1 MSDSFALSF
10 KTADSREE
18 AMDLG
23 VRFARMIAE
32 APYAEHLI
40 NNNIRYASILTKDGD
55 TKILQGWLRG
65 LFSVRLLY
73 WPEHHLAAIVGDA
86 WPKECMDSFGLA
98 AHTFQDNT
106 DQDDPLESW
115 PDDIQYFQEQRLA
128 IEYLPFPEYKSG
140 DEEYQRRA
148 VLYNNIF
155 HGLALCDWLAE
166 KKSAD
171 FEQMAFSGIY
181 HQSQLVVMTAQAKI
195 YLKKWDEAIQRLLKD
210 CHS

>member
-1 MSDSFALSF
+1 MSDTFALSF
-10 KTADSREE
+10 RAVNNREE

-32 APYAEHLI
+32 SPYAEQLI
-40 NNNIRYASILTKDGD
+40 NNNIRYVSILTKDGD
-55 TKILQGWLRG
+55 AKTLQGWLRG

-86 WPKECMDSFGLA
+86 WPVECMAAFGLN

-115 PDDIQYFQEQRLA
+115 PDDILFFREQRLA
-128 IEYLPFPEYKSG
+128 VKHTPFPEYEPG
-140 DEEYQRRA
+140 DEEYQRRT

-155 HGLALCDWLAE
+155 HDLALSDWVDE
-166 KKSAD
+166 KETDD
-171 FEQMAFSGIY
+171 FEQMAFFGIY
-181 HQSQLVVMTAQAKI
+181 HQSRLIVLTAKARAS
-195 YLKKWDEAIQRLLKD
+195 LKKWDEAMQRLMKD
-210 CHS
+210 SR